1 MSITIETDLKEILE
15 KLDQKMDRQ
24 FAQLDQKMDRQFAQL
39 DQKMDRQF
47 EKIDEQFKKVDGQ
60 FEKVDQK
67 IDRMQVDITKLQVGQ
82 AKIEGDIKALDYKGS
97 VLQPIITGIA
107 VAFAGG
113 GLLALYKYL
122 PS

>member
-24 FAQLDQKMDRQFAQL
+24 FSQLDQKMDQQFSQLDQKMDRQFSQL

-47 EKIDEQFKKVDGQ
+47 EKL
-60 FEKVDQK
+60 DQK
-67 IDRMQVDITKLQVGQ
+67 VDRMQEDINKLQVGQ
-82 AKIEGDIKALDYKGS
+82 AKIEGEIKALDNKGS
-97 VLQPIITGIA
+97 VIQPIITGIT

-122 PS
+122 P